1 MTNANLMAS
10 TIQAAQGM
18 LKLMETDVKFAS
30 AMIEQD
36 VRFNQLPVEWRLNT
50 IKAARIARTWRSEG
64 RQTLTIHPEIVRV
77 ASLASSSKMPM
88 ELLRALPYI
97 CPMVVFADPPKIPSW
112 RKYRGDSDNELM
124 PYAESQMRILGY
136 LTYSF
141 SQPIMPDG
149 RVVSI
154 ERQCQLIDEMVRTT
168 HDPLTTDFG
177 AIVMFEILD
186 DAGRRVDMEATSISM
201 PFNQYSTL
209 KELVD
214 DQAERF
220 VFAGETEYE
229 ARGMAQ
235 QMAMRGKP
243 EFNQVIN
250 QISKF
255 SQDKERVKPW
265 FREVFKTVLGSLMYL
280 CSTTLDAEKVP
291 ASTTRKLGTT
301 TMARRPL
308 SLYRV
313 GWTTGAA
320 LSKMRQ
326 ERAMLGEPSEMGD
339 LAHQQDPQHRRAH
352 FKTVWS
358 GPGKTIPKTAFVS
371 PYWTHRERLGD
382 TGVNTA
388 RRVV

>member
-1 MTNANLMAS
+1 MANLMAG

-64 RQTLTIHPEIVRV
+64 RQTLAMHPEIVRV

-88 ELLRALPYI
+88 EMLRALPYI

-112 RKYRGDSDNELM
+112 RKYKDDSANSEFM
-124 PYAESQMRILGY
+124 PYAESEMRILGY

-141 SQPIMPDG
+141 RNPIMPNG
-149 RVVSI
+149 RVVSV
-154 ERQCQLIDEMVRTT
+154 EKQCQLIDEMVRTT
-168 HDPLTTDFG
+168 HDPGTTDFG

-186 DAGRRVDMEATSISM
+186 EAGRRVDMEATSISM
-201 PFNQYSTL
+201 PFDQYSTL

-229 ARGMAQ
+229 ARSVAQ
-235 QMAMRGKP
+235 QLAMRGKP
-243 EFNQVIN
+243 EFSQVVN

-255 SQDKERVKPW
+255 SQDKDRVKPW
-265 FREVFKTVLGSLMYL
+265 FREVFKTVMGSLMYL
-280 CSTTLDAEKVP
+280 CSTTLDAESVP
-291 ASTTRKLGTT
+291 ATATRKLGAT

-320 LSKMRQ
+320 LSKLRQ
-326 ERAMLGEPSEMGD
+326 ERAMLGEPSAMGD

-352 FKTVWS
+352 FKTVWT
-358 GPGKTIPKTAFVS
+358 GPGRSIPKTAFIA